1 MQHPLNYTILRELCQ
16 YIFVLCAQQHGQ
28 TKMKPVPILIKKYGN
43 RRLYDSSNSQYVNL
57 DDIAGFVREGK
68 HVQVV
73 DAKTG
78 QDLTRVTLT
87 QIITEDAKE
96 KPTGL
101 PLELLRQLI
110 VASDEV
116 RQEFVMWYLKSAFDT
131 YQKVQDSV
139 QSRLGE
145 VQSAILSPVDMMKNF
160 LGAPAPAP
168 EQPRAEAEEELNALR
183 KRVAELE
190 ARLEKRARGKRASR
204 RKQKGRV

>member
-1 MQHPLNYTILRELCQ
+1 
-16 YIFVLCAQQHGQ
+16 
-28 TKMKPVPILIKKYGN
+28 
-43 RRLYDSSNSQYVNL
+43 
-57 DDIAGFVREGK
+57 
-68 HVQVV
+68 VV

-190 ARLEKRARGKRASR
+190 ARLERPARGKRGSL